1 MRLLQEL
8 QQQGFKVI
16 LVDDDHIGVMPK
28 DKLTPELAER
38 IRKEKSLIIH
48 ALRKQTKTDEY
59 AKGTV
64 HKYQSKDQ
72 VKKDDPGAS
81 QKALSARQAGK
92 RYCSGYEPPLYVHPE
107 VCKRHIEEADPRCMH
122 CKHLS
127 RKEREAW
134 MDAYLDGAI
143 ARLNTFYSHGDRID
157 WDRPGARK
165 EIDRLE
171 KAITEAFLQG
181 DIQGC
186 VEAVDKWE
194 NLFRDI
200 KVPLRTD
207 NSNDIKKRH

>member
-59 AKGTV
+59 AKGTA
-64 HKYQSKDQ
+64 HKYQSKGQGEENDSE
-72 VKKDDPGAS
+72 AYH
-81 QKALSARQAGK
+81 KAEPER
-92 RYCSGYEPPLYVHPE
+92 RYCEGYQPARYVHAD
-107 VCKRHIEEADPRCMH
+107 VCRRHIEKCDAH
-122 CKHLS
+122 CVNCQHLGMEE
-127 RKEREAW
+127 KQIW
-134 MDAYLDGAI
+134 MNACLDGAI

-157 WDRPGARK
+157 WNRPGARE

-171 KAITEAFLQG
+171 KVITEAFLQG

-207 NSNDIKKRH
+207 NSNDIKK